1 MRLARHDVFGGK
13 GMTVPNCI
21 LEPEQAKAKAV
32 AQQMGWPMW
41 DGGMCIRVNLPED
54 WADEIV
60 ERTGVDLE
68 TVPDFVAAIRRTRN
82 VEDIRRR
89 IETRGLLG

>member
-1 MRLARHDVFGGK
+1 
-13 GMTVPNCI
+13 MTVPNCI